1 MLETAARF
9 FADSDWPFE
18 QAADRPLLKLEFD
31 GENATFTCYAR
42 AIVEKDAFVFYAI
55 FPEAVPVE
63 RRQAVAELLTR
74 LNYALTIGNFEL
86 DFEDGEV
93 RYRASVD
100 VEETEL
106 TPELIKPLAAAAVLN
121 MDYYL
126 PGIRAVANA
135 ESTPLEAFAALEG
148 TQSELPER

>member
-18 QAADRPLLKLEFD
+18 QASGEPLLRLEFD

-42 AIVEKDAFVFYAI
+42 VVEEKDAFVFYAM
-55 FPEAVPVE
+55 FPQAVAEE

-74 LNYALTIGNFEL
+74 LNFGLTIGNFEL
-86 DFEDGEV
+86 DFDDGEV
-93 RYRASVD
+93 RYRSSVD
-100 VEETEL
+100 VEGTEL
-106 TPELIKPLAAAAVLN
+106 TSELIKPLAAAAVLN

-126 PGIRAVANA
+126 PGIRAVATGDA
-135 ESTPLEAFAALEG
+135 TPLEAFAALEG
-148 TQSELPER
+148 TESP

>member
-18 QAADRPLLKLEFD
+18 QASGEPLLRLEFD

-42 AIVEKDAFVFYAI
+42 AVESKDAFVFYAM
-55 FPEAVPVE
+55 FPQAVGKR

-74 LNYALTIGNFEL
+74 LNYGLTIGNFEL

-100 VEETEL
+100 VKGTEL
-106 TPELIKPLAAAAVLN
+106 TPELIKPVAAAAVLN

-126 PGIRAVANA
+126 PGIRAVAA
-135 ESTPLEAFAALEG
+135 GESTPLEAFAAIEG
-148 TQSELPER
+148 TQSS